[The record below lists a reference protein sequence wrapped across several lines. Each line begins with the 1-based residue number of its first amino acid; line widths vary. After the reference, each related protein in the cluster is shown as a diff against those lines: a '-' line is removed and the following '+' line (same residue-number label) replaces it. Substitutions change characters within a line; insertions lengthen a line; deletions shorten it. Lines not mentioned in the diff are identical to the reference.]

1 MLFRRVDK
9 TDELKVDET
18 DEFSK
23 DHSRASLL
31 VAFHNI
37 QGTIIENVLSVLMEL
52 ISGLSEANGDFSV
65 EVISNI
71 KVAVM
76 TFLKNTGVRTS
87 VNACVGHNRVQQFE
101 IFPRLLELTRTI
113 RVENLPPQINNS

>member
-9 TDELKVDET
+9 MDELKVDET

-37 QGTIIENVLSVLMEL
+37 QGTMMENVLSVLMEL

-65 EVISNI
+65 EVIPSI

-76 TFLKNTGVRTS
+76 SFLKNTGK
-87 VNACVGHNRVQQFE
+87 AD
-101 IFPRLLELTRTI
+101 
-113 RVENLPPQINNS
+113 NNF